1 MGSAPLGETELASVR
16 TVNIVKR
23 NFFRDSLQLMRLTDK
38 AKQTL
43 KGISDVAVVMG
54 TTTNKDLLR
63 DIGLLTPEGE
73 QATPSDT
80 LIAVKLETDTSLEGV
95 IQSIERLLEEPTQT
109 SGTQESGVS
118 FSSVEEAFE
127 ALPDANLAL
136 VSVPGRYATD
146 VAFKILERGVSVHL
160 FSDHV
165 SLEEETRLKRY
176 AADKGLLV
184 LGPGA
189 GTSIISGKGIAFANN
204 VKRGQLG
211 VVAAAGTG
219 LQEISV
225 LVDRAGFGISQGL
238 GVGGGDV
245 KSEVGGIM
253 SKVCIERLERDEETS
268 VICFVSK
275 PPSPEVSE
283 ELVNFMGTK
292 GKPFVAC
299 LIGGSAVKNVPNN
312 VYMVETLHKAAAKC
326 LNLMGDS
333 LTIATTRKKLE
344 SIWTSASFRLGEGQK
359 YVRGLFTGGTLTYE
373 SLVITSEM
381 LGEVWSNAP
390 IDATHKLDDHRVSKH
405 NTLIDMGEEEF
416 TEGRAHP
423 MMDPTLRKLRL
434 LEEAKD
440 PEVGVIMLDFVLGY
454 GSHPDPA
461 GAMSDAIIRA
471 NQQATKEGRQIVI
484 LGHVCGTEKDPQ
496 VLSSQEAKL
505 RELGVILFP
514 TNAEMALSAAVIA
527 RRDFLITDTA
537 RGADTHEKW
546 KSLETPMKKFLG
558 GTL

>member
-1 MGSAPLGETELASVR
+1 MGSAPLGETELALVR

-43 KGISDVAVVMG
+43 KGISEVAVVMG

-423 MMDPTLRKLRL
+423 MMD
-434 LEEAKD
+434 
-440 PEVGVIMLDFVLGY
+440 FVLGY